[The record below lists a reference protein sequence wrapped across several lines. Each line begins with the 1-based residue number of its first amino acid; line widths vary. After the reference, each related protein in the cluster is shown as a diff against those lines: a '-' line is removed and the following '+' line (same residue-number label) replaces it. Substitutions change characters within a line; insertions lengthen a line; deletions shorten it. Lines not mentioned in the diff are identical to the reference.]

1 LCCIRL
7 DYFTSAAIGVVVECK
22 YPHQLHFSMDK
33 PLRAKIIFAS
43 IFIVGPSPRSLRPSL
58 RKRAIPEPILHLTL
72 TFDFTGSGVE
82 KSASASNV
90 VNKHRKLVGA
100 PLTTT
105 APTTPICAFSPST
118 VTTPGESRSK
128 TTYSIQMNLDGSRRM
143 RERPFGIIFLS

>member
-1 LCCIRL
+1 
-7 DYFTSAAIGVVVECK
+7 
-22 YPHQLHFSMDK
+22 MDK
-33 PLRAKIIFAS
+33 PVRAKIIFAS

-105 APTTPICAFSPST
+105 PST

-128 TTYSIQMNLDGSRRM
+128 TTYSIQMDLDGSRRM